1 MQYLWS
7 DDFIAFP
14 LAKLCSALWC
24 KNYNQARFLVGVIY
38 CRNFCVIW
46 EYKNIPDFALNSMLL
61 ADALGWE
68 QGCAHRHLKQLEKEH
83 WEDTVFTL
91 LPKYHFSLKLAF
103 FNVLCFTSE
112 VQLSSHFHYCFI
124 PLFSLPFWFVSLS
137 FSKAVCRLPSLGQQK
152 NENALFVHTKAWASI
167 APFLPLLKKVQFCLP
182 SYRDL
187 CYVYCSLALIFIV
200 LSDLNVL
207 PSLNIDML

>member
-24 KNYNQARFLVGVIY
+24 KNCNQARFLVGVIY

-46 EYKNIPDFALNSMLL
+46 EYKNIPRFALNSMLL

-68 QGCAHRHLKQLEKEH
+68 QGCAQTCDAIGEGILRGHSLP
-83 WEDTVFTL
+83 VFTL

-103 FNVLCFTSE
+103 FNALCFTSE

-137 FSKAVCRLPSLGQQK
+137 FSKTS
-152 NENALFVHTKAWASI
+152 
-167 APFLPLLKKVQFCLP
+167 LPLTFPWPAEKWKCTT
-182 SYRDL
+182 SAY
-187 CYVYCSLALIFIV
+187 
-200 LSDLNVL
+200 
-207 PSLNIDML
+207 